1 VKRIY
6 LGLAIHNHQPLGNFP
21 WVFEDAYQRA
31 YLPMLEALLRHP
43 SISVALH
50 YSGCLFDWLSS
61 AHPEFFKL
69 LSRLISREQVEVLGG
84 GYYEPILPMIPD
96 ADKLGQIGKMSEYIR
111 REFGRLPR
119 GLWLAERVWEPSL
132 AKPLADAGI
141 SWTLVDDTAFKMVG
155 RDEGELFG
163 YFNTEEQGRGLKIFP
178 ISKYLRYAIPWHNVE
193 EVMAYLKVN
202 ATESADR
209 IAVLGDDGE
218 KFGVWPQTSV
228 LCWEEQWVERFFTTI
243 EENAEWLSTI
253 RLGDYI
259 EQHRPA
265 GRVYLP
271 CASYDEMLEWSLPP
285 DKSHEY
291 AELKH
296 RLKEEKQDAVLR
308 YLYSGFW
315 RNFLVKYP
323 EVNRMHK
330 KMLSVSSKAHRA
342 HEVQE
347 AGTGLDYL
355 WKAQCN
361 CPYWHGVFGGIYLTD
376 IRAEAYSNLI
386 KAENYAD
393 TVLSGGVR
401 GCQWQ
406 QVDFDFDGHEELLVE
421 GDEFNIYL
429 SPAEGGTIFEWD
441 LRRIAYNLLSTLS
454 RKPEAYH
461 QDLADA
467 SPQNHHCENAPFNSH
482 HCEEPPQKCHCE
494 EPLQKCHCEEPAG
507 DAAIYPAPKTQATV
521 ISIHDAIRVKDADIA
536 DWLIYDDL
544 PRSSLVDHFL
554 DKQVML
560 ADYGRNSFTDAGDFA
575 GRPYEF
581 AVHST
586 DGSLDVLLKRRGSV
600 QAGHIRYGLALE
612 KSITLAQEAGSLNIS
627 YRFINES
634 DVTLDTVFAGEW
646 NINLLGGGHNP
657 GAYYRVEGRDIGD
670 ARLDSRGEIMDTAEL
685 IMGNSLLGIELVL
698 RLDRPLTLWR
708 FPVECVS
715 NSEGGVEKVYQC
727 SCVVILLPLILAPG
741 QEASFNYS
749 WQVAK

>member
-1 VKRIY
+1 MKRIY

-50 YSGCLFDWLSS
+50 YSGCLFDWLSVE
-61 AHPEFFKL
+61 HPEFFKL
-69 LSRLISREQVEVLGG
+69 LSRLIAREQVEMLGG

-96 ADKLGQIGKMSEYIR
+96 ADKLGQVGKMSEYIWQEFSR
-111 REFGRLPR
+111 RPR

-132 AKPLADAGI
+132 AKPLAEAGI

-155 RDEGELFG
+155 KEEGELFG
-163 YFNTEEQGRGLKIFP
+163 YFNTEEQGRSLKIFP
-178 ISKYLRYAIPWHNVE
+178 ISKYLRYAIPWHDVE
-193 EVMAYLKVN
+193 DVIAYLKIS
-202 ATESADR
+202 AAESADR

-218 KFGVWPQTSV
+218 KFGVWPQTHA
-228 LCWEEQWVERFFTTI
+228 LCWEEQWIERFFAAI
-243 EENAEWLSTI
+243 EDNAEWLSTI
-253 RLGDYI
+253 RLGDFI
-259 EQHRPA
+259 EKFPPI
-265 GRVYLP
+265 GRIYLP
-271 CASYDEMLEWSLPP
+271 CASYDEMLEWSLPA

-296 RLKEEKQDAVLR
+296 RLDDEKQDAVLR

-323 EVNRMHK
+323 EINRMHK
-330 KMLSVSSKAHRA
+330 KMLNVSSKAHLA
-342 HEVQE
+342 CGTQE
-347 AGTGLDYL
+347 ADTGLDYL

-376 IRAEAYSNLI
+376 IRAMAYSNLI

-393 TVLSGGVR
+393 AVLSGQVQGYR
-401 GCQWQ
+401 WQ
-406 QVDFDFDGHEELLVE
+406 QVDFDGDGREEILVE
-421 GDEFNIYL
+421 GEDLNLYL

-441 LRRIAYNLLSTLS
+441 LRCMAYNLLSTLS

-461 QDLADA
+461 QELAAAVTDG
-467 SPQNHHCENAPFNSH
+467 
-482 HCEEPPQKCHCE
+482 
-494 EPLQKCHCEEPAG
+494 G
-507 DAAIYPAPKTQATV
+507 DTEDKGKV
-521 ISIHDAIRVKDADIA
+521 ISIHEAIRVKDADIA

-544 PRSSLVDHFL
+544 PRSSLVDRFL
-554 DKQVML
+554 DKQVNHL
-560 ADYGRNSFTDAGDFA
+560 DYGRNNFTDTGNFA

-581 AVHST
+581 AVNST
-586 DGSLDVLLKRRGSV
+586 DNSLDVLFKRRGTV
-600 QAGHIRYGLALE
+600 QGGHGTANLALA
-612 KSITLAQEAGSLNIS
+612 KIVTLSQSAGSLHIG
-627 YRFINES
+627 YRFFNES
-634 DVTLDTVFAGEW
+634 DAPVDTIFAGEW
-646 NINLLGGGHNP
+646 NINLLGGGHNS

-670 ARLDSRGEIMDTAEL
+670 THLDSHGEILDAAEL
-685 IMGNSLLGIELVL
+685 IMGNRLLGIELAL

-727 SCVVILLPLILAPG
+727 SCVVILLPLMLAPG
-741 QEASFNYS
+741 QEASFHYS
-749 WQVAK
+749 WQVTK